1 MPLYVLRGSLAL
13 GFRHLRYSGLMGE
26 KNERQSIGRLI
37 ASYHTIEKG
46 LTMPDFRPGFGQ
58 GAIINLIEKCNAFID
73 SYNAS
78 NVQLIHCVQVI
89 LEYKQVH
96 EELGFVLDSGLIE
109 KINMLQQRISFS
121 VACSHQNIVSC
132 EDYFSKSISPFP
144 EFSKSRASIRNFADQ
159 LISDQTIL
167 EAVRLARSAPSAC
180 NRQSVRVHLV
190 RDKIK
195 IDEILR
201 IQAGSRGFSHTVR
214 NLILITTDLSS
225 YFGPNELTI
234 GWVDGGMFAMNL
246 CLSLHHLK
254 VASCPLNCSMS
265 TEKQRAIRN
274 VLPIPKNESFVL
286 LLAAGYPPQE
296 FKYTVSKRY
305 QAEQILSIY

>member
-26 KNERQSIGRLI
+26 KNERQSIGKLI

-58 GAIINLIEKCNAFID
+58 GAILNLIEKCNAFID
-73 SYNAS
+73 SYNTY
-78 NVQLIHCVQVI
+78 NEQLLHCIQVI
-89 LEYKQVH
+89 LEYRQVH
-96 EELGFVLDSGLIE
+96 EKLGFILDCDLIN
-109 KINMLQQRISFS
+109 KINTLQKRVDSS

-132 EDYFSKSISPFP
+132 EEYFSKSISSFP
-144 EFSKSRASIRNFADQ
+144 EFAKSRASIRNFADK

-167 EAVRLARSAPSAC
+167 EAVGLARSAPSAC

-195 IDEILR
+195 IDEILT

-234 GWVDGGMFAMNL
+234 GWDDGGMFAMNL

-265 TEKQRAIRN
+265 PEKQRAIRN
-274 VLPIPKNESFVL
+274 VLPIPKSESFVL
-286 LLAAGYPPQE
+286 LLAAGYPPPE
-296 FKYTVSKRY
+296 FKFTVSKRY
-305 QAEQILSIY
+305 EVHQILSIH